1 MEKLLITATL
11 RSFRRTSVME
21 HPILTTTGLIIGII
35 YIGYLSHRRG
45 YKRGYRQGMKDYPKD
60 T

>member
-1 MEKLLITATL
+1 
-11 RSFRRTSVME
+11 ME
-21 HPILTTTGLIIGII
+21 HPILTTTGLVIGII

-60 T
+60 TENRLKRM